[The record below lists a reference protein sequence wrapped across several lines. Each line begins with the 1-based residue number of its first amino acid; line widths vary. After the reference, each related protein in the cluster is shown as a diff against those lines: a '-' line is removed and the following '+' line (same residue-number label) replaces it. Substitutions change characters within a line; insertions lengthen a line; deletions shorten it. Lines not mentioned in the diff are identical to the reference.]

1 MRAPVMRRRVLGGL
15 PPAVAVVAVAVVVVE
30 ARVVETGMQPAPI
43 MRTQTLLDVVLTA
56 NAAG

>member
-1 MRAPVMRRRVLGGL
+1 MRRRVLGGL